1 VKRAEE
7 DVVLQAT
14 YRRSDRHMFGLL
26 GLHMATAIW
35 FGSFYDTWF
44 VTWTVGGL
52 ALGMFAVA
60 WLLQPGTFL
69 TRCLAGVALQA
80 FVALHIY
87 QLHGLAEMHFF
98 FFTAFAGMLVYQDWR
113 CMWPGAL
120 LIIAQHILFAVL
132 HNQGAQIF
140 FFEDD
145 YVSFQ
150 KLAFHFG
157 IAIFHVVL
165 CNFGAH
171 LLRQQTLNDARIR
184 AELQTLQ
191 QAAEKASNAKTTFL
205 GDMSHELRTPM
216 TGVLSATELMLQDP
230 HLSAEHRDSL
240 EIVRTSALALVDIV
254 NDALDL
260 ARVEAGR
267 LELTDE
273 AFDLR
278 RLAEEVVELLSPRA
292 TEHGIELVAR
302 WQPGGP
308 NRLRGDAGRWRQVL
322 VNLAGNALKFTPG
335 GHVLIDVA
343 VVPTA
348 DGRRAVVT
356 ARIDDSGKGIPTD
369 VLPKL
374 FQRFEQGGA
383 ATFSNH
389 GGSGLGLAISRQL
402 VARMGGE
409 LTVHSVPGAGSTFVV
424 RVELAIEAAAMPP
437 LPLVQRVLLTGSHE
451 VTLAVVAEQLEEMGA
466 DVQVV
471 GDAAAAQRTITAAAS
486 SARPFRLLL
495 AEAEVLRELAE
506 LPAGLRVI
514 ALGAGA
520 NAAGPWERCPWP
532 GRHQELRN
540 AVSSAVRTT
549 TAARTSRADLGLRVL
564 LVEDDAICAKVATR
578 MLQLFG
584 CAVVHAEDGVAALAA
599 MNGTPFDVVLMD
611 CRMPRMDGYEA
622 TRRIR
627 AGEGS
632 GAHVPI
638 VALSANSLPADRDQ
652 CLQAGADA
660 FLGKPV
666 QLQALHDAL
675 AAVAARLTTA
685 TT

>member
-1 VKRAEE
+1 VNRDEE
-7 DVVLQAT
+7 DLVLQAT
-14 YRRSDRHMFGLL
+14 YRRSDGHMFRLL

-132 HNQGAQIF
+132 HNQGAQIY

-145 YVSFQ
+145 YVSFT

-157 IAIFHVVL
+157 IAIFHVIL

-191 QAAEKASNAKTTFL
+191 EAAVKASDAKTTFL

-230 HLSAEHRDSL
+230 RLSAEHRDSL

-273 AFDLR
+273 PFDLR

-292 TEHGIELVAR
+292 AEHGVELVAR

-308 NRLRGDAGRWRQVL
+308 NSLRGDAGRWRQVL
-322 VNLAGNALKFTPG
+322 VNLTGNALKFTPS
-335 GHVLIDVA
+335 GHVLIDIA
-343 VVPTA
+343 AVPTA

-356 ARIDDSGKGIPTD
+356 ARIEDSGKGIPAD
-369 VLPKL
+369 VLPRL

-383 ATFSNH
+383 ATFGHH

-409 LTVHSVPGAGSTFVV
+409 LTVHSVPGAGATFVV
-424 RVELAIEAAAMPP
+424 RVELAVEGAATPP
-437 LPLVQRVLLTGSHE
+437 PPMQQRVLLAGTRQL
-451 VTLAVVAEQLEEMGA
+451 TLAIVAEQLEEMGA
-466 DVQVV
+466 NVMVAP
-471 GDAAAAQRTITAAAS
+471 DAAAAQQAIADAAAS
-486 SARPFRLLL
+486 PRPFGFVL
-495 AEAEVLRELAE
+495 AEGEVLRDLTG

-514 ALGAGA
+514 ALGSGG
-520 NAAGPWERCPWP
+520 AAGPWERCAWP
-532 GRHQELRN
+532 CRHRELRLAVGN
-540 AVSSAVRTT
+540 AARTAATVRTT
-549 TAARTSRADLGLRVL
+549 RANLGLRVL
-564 LVEDDAICAKVATR
+564 LVEDDAICAKVTTR
-578 MLQLFG
+578 MLQMFG
-584 CAVVHAEDGVAALAA
+584 CTVVHAEDGVAALTTLAGA
-599 MNGTPFDVVLMD
+599 QFDVALMD

-622 TRRIR
+622 MRRIR
-627 AGEGS
+627 ASEGPGS
-632 GAHVPI
+632 HLHI
-638 VALSANSLPADRDQ
+638 VSLSANTLPADRDE
-652 CLQAGADA
+652 CLQAGADE

-666 QLQALHDAL
+666 QLQALHDTL
-675 AAVAARLTTA
+675 AALAARLTPA